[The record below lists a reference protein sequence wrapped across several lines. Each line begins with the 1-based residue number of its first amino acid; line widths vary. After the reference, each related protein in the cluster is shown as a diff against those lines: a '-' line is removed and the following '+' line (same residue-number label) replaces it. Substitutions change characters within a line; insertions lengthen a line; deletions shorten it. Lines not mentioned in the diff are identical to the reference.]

1 MVSTKL
7 VVSTKLGLLRDGWKE
22 NLHGRRVGT
31 SEDLEATFQRTEKGS
46 RKIRISHTHTHT
58 HTHRLFTQLA
68 NSVHMPMVTLTWL
81 PLLPV
86 HTLMPFPGAAEAPS
100 AIQTPQRH
108 PSTAHSPR
116 PTARSKA
123 LPSKLKISKMLKCNP
138 VSEGRG
144 GGTVSEQVAD
154 SPSFQL
160 SPLLC
165 EGVPDSPGPRITLP
179 CSSSSARLSSP
190 GPRPA

>member
-1 MVSTKL
+1 MERKSA
-7 VVSTKLGLLRDGWKE
+7 R
-22 NLHGRRVGT
+22 
-31 SEDLEATFQRTEKGS
+31 QKGGD
-46 RKIRISHTHTHT
+46 IRGFGGNFPKNREREQKNQDKPHTHTHTHT

-68 NSVHMPMVTLTWL
+68 NSAHMPMVTLTWL

-86 HTLMPFPGAAEAPS
+86 HTLVPFPGAAVAPS

-108 PSTAHSPR
+108 PSTAHSPH

-138 VSEGRG
+138 MSEGRG

-179 CSSSSARLSSP
+179 CSSSSAHLSSP